1 MLIAL
6 AKSRSMRGSSHQPAF
21 MSSCLTITH
30 TCFPYLPRG
39 KTLVFYLGDSM
50 LERWERWEDSE
61 VARLERWAGIEVT
74 RWET

>member
-1 MLIAL
+1 
-6 AKSRSMRGSSHQPAF
+6 
-21 MSSCLTITH
+21 
-30 TCFPYLPRG
+30 
-39 KTLVFYLGDSM
+39 M